1 MKRRTLIGLG
11 LAAATAP
18 SFAVAQAKRP
28 WKTILNGRRLD
39 GWTPIGEAKW
49 TAVDGAIL
57 SEGDKAGFLVSSE
70 AYGNHAIRAEF
81 WVSEDANSGIY
92 IRCANRAEVTPKN
105 SYEVNIFDQR
115 PDQTYATGAI
125 VDVAPVSPVP
135 KTGGRWNVMEIEAQG
150 ERLRVVVNGTVTVA
164 NARDATHSRG
174 PIALQHA
181 SGLVKFRKVQ
191 VREL

>member
-11 LAAATAP
+11 LGLAAAP
-18 SFAVAQAKRP
+18 SFAVARTRRP
-28 WKTILNGRRLD
+28 WRTILDGRSLD
-39 GWTPIGEAKW
+39 GWTAIGDAKW
-49 TAVDGAIL
+49 TALDG
-57 SEGDKAGFLVSSE
+57 SVQSVGDQAGFLVSTA
-70 AYGNHAIRAEF
+70 AYGDHAIRAEF

-105 SYEVNIFDQR
+105 SYEVNIFDRR

-125 VDVAPVSPVP
+125 VDIAPVSPVP
-135 KTGGRWNVMEIEAQG
+135 KAGGRWSVMEIEAEG
-150 ERLRVVVNGTVTVA
+150 DRLRVAVNGTVTVA